1 MTGYI
6 KPILPF
12 FLFSTIRDCD
22 GSKKKKRKSESNEVE
37 SLFNNKRS
45 KKWLTED
52 STPLLPIKD
61 KNKLIQRAQ
70 AIERTEDSGMS
81 S

>member
-1 MTGYI
+1 MQ
-6 KPILPF
+6 KAMLH
-12 FLFSTIRDCD
+12 FSSIRDSD

-61 KNKLIQRAQ
+61 KNKVIQRAQ